1 MGVSGDE
8 LVRAFEATCRALGLE
23 LDDVELRGTSLQVT
37 VDRPGGALDLDLLAE
52 TSRALSAYLD
62 EHDELAPA
70 GRYELEVSSP
80 GLERRL
86 RRPAQ
91 FLRATGT
98 RVSARTMP
106 GTEGERRVEGTLVS
120 ADEDGF
126 VLELADGP
134 RRIAYRDLERAR
146 TVFDW
151 EADLAARRAVEQAEK
166 AAAGGKAQRSRR
178 AGREQTAPDDRRGDE
193 RERVAR

>member
-8 LVRAFEATCRALGLE
+8 LVRAFEGPCRALGLE
-23 LDDVELRGTSLQVT
+23 LDDVELHGTTLQVT
-37 VDRPGGALDLDLLAE
+37 VDRAGGGLDLDLLAE
-52 TSRALSAYLD
+52 ASRALSAYLD
-62 EHDELAPA
+62 EHDELAPT

-91 FLRATGT
+91 FARALGA
-98 RVSARTMP
+98 RVSARTLA
-106 GTEGERRVEGTLVS
+106 GTEGERRVEGTLAS
-120 ADEDGF
+120 ADEEGF
-126 VLELADGP
+126 VLELSGGP
-134 RRIAYRDLERAR
+134 RRIAYRDLDRAR

-151 EADLAARRAVEQAEK
+151 EADLAARRAAERAEK
-166 AAAGGKAQRSRR
+166 AADRTAAR
-178 AGREQTAPDDRRGDE
+178 ARPKREQTAPEDRRGDE

>member
-8 LVRAFEATCRALGLE
+8 LVRAFEAPCRALGLD
-23 LDDVELRGTSLQVT
+23 LDDVELHGTTLQVT
-37 VDRPGGALDLDLLAE
+37 VDRPGGGLDLDLLAE
-52 TSRALSAYLD
+52 VSRTLSAYLD
-62 EHDELAPA
+62 EHDELAPP

-91 FLRATGT
+91 FARALGA
-98 RVSARTMP
+98 RVSARTLP
-106 GTEGERRVEGTLVS
+106 GTEGERRVEGTLTS
-120 ADEDGF
+120 ADDKGF
-126 VLELADGP
+126 VLELAGGP
-134 RRIAYRDLERAR
+134 RRIAYRELDRAR

-151 EADLAARRAVEQAEK
+151 EADLAARRAAERAEK
-166 AAAGGKAQRSRR
+166 AAGGTAPR
-178 AGREQTAPDDRRGDE
+178 ARAKREQAAPKDRRGDE

>member
-8 LVRAFEATCRALGLE
+8 LVRAFEGPCRALGLE
-23 LDDVELRGTSLQVT
+23 LDDVELRGATLQVT
-37 VDRPGGALDLDLLAE
+37 VDRPGGGLDLDLLAE
-52 TSRALSAYLD
+52 ASRALSAYLD
-62 EHDELAPA
+62 EHDEVAPT

-91 FLRATGT
+91 FVRAVGA
-98 RVSARTMP
+98 RVSARTLP
-106 GTEGERRVEGTLVS
+106 GTEGERRVEGALVS
-120 ADEDGF
+120 ADEEGF
-126 VLELADGP
+126 VLELAEGP

-151 EADLAARRAVEQAEK
+151 EADLAARRAAERAEK
-166 AAAGGKAQRSRR
+166 AGAGGTAQRARSK
-178 AGREQTAPDDRRGDE
+178 REQAASADRRGDE